1 MLTKTSVDFL
11 SVAMIFISL
20 NLSVAVAQQS
30 QQESIQSLAADSKPN
45 FIVILA
51 DDLGYGD
58 VGCNGA
64 KSIATPNID
73 RLAEQG
79 IRFTSGYCSASTC
92 TPTRYSLLTGKY
104 AFRQKG
110 TGVAP
115 PNSPS
120 IIPAGTTT
128 VASLLKGAGY
138 KTTVIGKWHLGL
150 GGPTGPDWNGT
161 LRPGPLDFGFDE
173 CFLLP
178 TTNDRVPQV
187 FVKNDR
193 VLGLEASDPLWVGDR
208 KPSDNH
214 PTGLT
219 NRAELKMDWSH
230 GHNAT
235 IHNGVSRI
243 GFYTGGTKA
252 RFRDEDLS
260 DHWVRQADAWIRA
273 HRAEPFFMY
282 FCSHAIHVPRIVHE
296 RFARSTQHGPR
307 GDAIV
312 EFDWSV
318 GQIIQTLKECN
329 LDQNTLVLVCSDNG
343 PVLDDGYQDR
353 AIEDLG
359 DHDPNGPFRG
369 GKYNVYEGGVRTPM
383 IAWWPGKISPR
394 VSDQVIC
401 TIDYPRTFAAIAG
414 VQLAA
419 GDCPDSVDL
428 SGLLLDSNGKGRDS
442 LVVQDNG
449 QSGSFGYRKGR
460 WKLVRCDSQRAN
472 NVELRLTPSKVP
484 KYQLFDLDSDPSE
497 SRDLIEQ
504 NPELAQAMIEELQKT
519 IDAQ

>member
-1 MLTKTSVDFL
+1 MQHDALKGILWIAAIWIL
-11 SVAMIFISL
+11 S
-20 NLSVAVAQQS
+20 NLSVGLAQDALKS
-30 QQESIQSLAADSKPN
+30 SESISKPN

-58 VGCNGA
+58 TGCYGA
-64 KSIATPNID
+64 KTIPTPNID

-128 VASLLKGAGY
+128 IASLLKTAGY
-138 KTTVIGKWHLGL
+138 KTSVIGKWHLGL
-150 GGPTGPDWNGT
+150 GGPSGPDWNGT

-193 VLGLEASDPLWVGDR
+193 VLNLDASDPLWVGDK

-214 PTGLT
+214 PTGQT
-219 NRAELKMDWSH
+219 HRGELKMNWSH

-260 DHWVRQADAWIRA
+260 DHWVREADKWIRA
-273 HRAEPFFMY
+273 HRSEPFFLY

-296 RFARSTQHGPR
+296 RFAGTTKHGPR

-318 GQIIQTLKECN
+318 GQIIETLKDCN
-329 LDQNTLVLVCSDNG
+329 LDKNTLVLLCSDNG
-343 PVLDDGYQDR
+343 PVLDDGYEDR

-369 GKYNVYEGGVRTPM
+369 GKYNVFEGGLRTPM
-383 IAWWPGKISPR
+383 IAWWPGKLTPR
-394 VSDQVIC
+394 VSDQIIC
-401 TIDYPRTFAAIAG
+401 TVDYPRTLASLAG
-414 VQLAA
+414 LQVDPK
-419 GDCPDSVDL
+419 DCPDSVDL
-428 SGLLLDSNGKGRDS
+428 SRLLLDPNGKGRDS

-449 QSGSFGYRKGR
+449 QSGSFGYREGR

-472 NVELRLTPSKVP
+472 NVELRLTPTKVP
-484 KYQLFDLDSDPSE
+484 KYQLFDLEVDPGE
-497 SRDLIEQ
+497 SIDLLEK
-504 NPELAQAMIEELQKT
+504 NPEQARGMIERLQKT
-519 IDAQ
+519 IDQQ